1 MRGAVLQRQSEATVA
16 EGGPT
21 GWQKSQV
28 TLRTTF
34 TVGFSV
40 LAMVVLAVLV
50 MKTRV
55 ALTLT
60 GIATLLALALEHGV
74 SLLERKGLRRGL
86 AIAGVMVSVLAFVGC
101 LGMLLVPAA
110 MTQGEALLTQ
120 LPALMEEVRSFRLF
134 RMLSKHFGALMQFGG
149 NVAASGAVAAP
160 PAGTLS
166 LTPLLE
172 AIGGA
177 VSVMGGVVTI
187 FFLVV
192 FMLAF
197 GKGMPRWLVEQ
208 LPVAHR
214 QRYERV
220 MLKVYQATGG
230 YLSGLSLICTI
241 NATLTTTV
249 LAVLGLPF
257 FLPLGI
263 VSGFSSMVPY
273 AGPVVAG
280 GFITLLTWV
289 TGGWF
294 KGMVVLIYFLIYGQL
309 EGNVLAPL
317 VFRRT
322 VHVNPLL
329 TLLAVLFCVEL
340 AGIIGA
346 MVAVP
351 VVATVQII
359 VRELLQLRQ
368 ERNTS
373 PLV

>member
-1 MRGAVLQRQSEATVA
+1 MVA
-16 EGGPT
+16 EGGT
-21 GWQKSQV
+21 SGWQKSQV
-28 TLRTTF
+28 TLRTAF
-34 TVGFSV
+34 TVGFAV
-40 LAMVVLAVLV
+40 LAMGVLTVLV
-50 MKTRV
+50 IKTRV

-60 GIATLLALALEHGV
+60 GIAALLALALEHGV
-74 SLLERKGLRRGL
+74 SLLQRKGLRRGL
-86 AIAGVMVSVLAFVGC
+86 AIAVVMVSVLALVCG
-101 LGMLLVPAA
+101 LGVLLIPAA

-120 LPALMEEVRSFRLF
+120 LPTLMAEVRSFRLF
-134 RMLSKHFGALMQFGG
+134 RVLSKHFGMLMQLGG
-149 NVAASGAVAAP
+149 DVAVAGASAGAVASP
-160 PAGTLS
+160 PVGGLS

-177 VSVMGGVVTI
+177 VSVVGGIVTI

-197 GKGMPRWLVEQ
+197 GRSMPRWLIEQ

-214 QRYERV
+214 ERYERV
-220 MLKVYQATGG
+220 MRKVYQATGG
-230 YLSGLSLICTI
+230 YLSGLSLICTV
-241 NATLTTTV
+241 NATLTTVV

-294 KGMVVLIYFLIYGQL
+294 KGMVVLIYFLVYGQL
-309 EGNVLAPL
+309 EGNVMAPL

-368 ERNTS
+368 ERRAS

>member
-1 MRGAVLQRQSEATVA
+1 M
-16 EGGPT
+16 
-21 GWQKSQV
+21 